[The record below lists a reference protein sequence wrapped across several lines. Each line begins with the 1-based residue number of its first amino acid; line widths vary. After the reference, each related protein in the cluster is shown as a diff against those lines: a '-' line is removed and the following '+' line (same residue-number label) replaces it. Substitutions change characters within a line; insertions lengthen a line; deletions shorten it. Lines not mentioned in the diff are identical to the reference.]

1 MGNLLYWRHY
11 TPSTPYTASV
21 NITISPLYVQF
32 HRRMREAL
40 ICLVNTA
47 CKLQSLDNGDDDEDD
62 DDSGGTGVPASGI
75 IIMVS
80 ML

>member
-1 MGNLLYWRHY
+1 
-11 TPSTPYTASV
+11 
-21 NITISPLYVQF
+21 
-32 HRRMREAL
+32 MREAL

>member
-1 MGNLLYWRHY
+1 MGEPVCWRHY
-11 TPSTPYTASV
+11 TPSIPYTASI
-21 NITISPLYVQF
+21 NIICPLHVQF

-47 CKLQSLDNGDDDEDD
+47 CKLQSLDNGDGDEDD

-75 IIMVS
+75 IVMVS